1 MYLIL
6 CVRFPG
12 TILVGD
18 EGSIA
23 ELQNFLLDSKLYEI
37 TGRVYCIFLECILNS
52 WHFASHTVTF
62 Q

>member
-12 TILVGD
+12 TILVGE

-23 ELQNFLLDSKLYEI
+23 ELQNFLLDSELYES
-37 TGRVYCIFLECILNS
+37 TGHV
-52 WHFASHTVTF
+52 
-62 Q
+62 